1 MPPLAASLP
10 LLLVLASPAAPG
22 PGGDTVVATYRDGEV
37 TASEVAA
44 WSRFVELDGGSTKGL
59 SLESRVQEIVV
70 LEALARRFEAAPAAA
85 REEVEGQRRALDAKL
100 AERALRRHLLARAE
114 PTEAALRRL
123 YAARREALAEPRR
136 WRLEDVFKS
145 FPEGADEAT
154 RSAVR
159 SALAAVRE
167 RLLAGAEFAAVAR
180 AESESSTR
188 LRSGAM
194 GFVTLDRLAPPLAR
208 AVAELG
214 QGEISPLVE
223 LPRGVVIVRCVQVIE
238 AHSPSFEEAREG
250 LATELRNQRFEELW
264 DEAARRGEPGL
275 EAERLGLT
283 RTPDQELL
291 RRFKHLE
298 LAAQAAANEATRD
311 EIGEPSDDEL
321 RAAFEAQPRG
331 WSAPRR
337 SQLRVLRVPIR
348 NHLPASFYDRVR
360 RHGRELSAPAGD
372 GGPRS
377 LEAVAADLAP
387 HAEIE
392 DLGWKTDDEIW
403 ALGMNADAAVRD
415 LDPGEL
421 SPAVQESQTFLIFQ
435 LVARQDERRLAL
447 AEARPQVRAALL
459 DRRRRE
465 AGERLRQRVFDE
477 QAIRMRTSE

>member
-1 MPPLAASLP
+1 MPPLTASLS
-10 LLLVLASPAAPG
+10 LLLVLASPAAPE
-22 PGGDTVVATYRDGEV
+22 PGGDAVVATYRDGEV

-59 SLESRVQEIVV
+59 GLEGKVREIVV
-70 LEALARRFEAAPAAA
+70 LETLARRFEAAPAAA
-85 REEVEGQRRALDAKL
+85 REALEGQRRALDAKL

-114 PTEAALRRL
+114 PAEADLGRL
-123 YAARREALAEPRR
+123 YAMRRETLAEPKR
-136 WRLEDVFKS
+136 WRLEDVYKA
-145 FPEGADEAT
+145 FPEGADEAA

-167 RLLAGAEFAAVAR
+167 RLLAGADFAAVAR

-194 GFVTLDRLAPPLAR
+194 GFVTLDRLAPPLAK
-208 AVAELG
+208 AVAELR

-223 LPRGVVIVRCVQVIE
+223 LPRGLVLVRCVQVIE
-238 AHSPSFEEAREG
+238 AHAPTFEEAREG

-264 DEAARRGEPGL
+264 DEAAGRGEPSL

-291 RRFKHLE
+291 RRFKRLE

-311 EIGEPSDDEL
+311 EIGEPSDEEL
-321 RAAFEAQPRG
+321 RAAFEAQARG
-331 WSAPRR
+331 WSEPRR

-348 NHLPASFYDRVR
+348 NELPASFYDRVR
-360 RHGRELSAPAGD
+360 RHGRELAAPAGD

-387 HAEIE
+387 HAEIK
-392 DLGWKTDDEIW
+392 DLGWKTDDEVW

-415 LDPGEL
+415 LEPGEL

-435 LVARQDERRLAL
+435 LVARQEERRLAF
-447 AEARPQVRAALL
+447 AEARPHVRAALL

-465 AGERLRQRVFDE
+465 AGAKLRKQILEEQRIE
-477 QAIRMRTSE
+477 MRADA